1 MIKLQDNRLVA
12 VIPHYHEARKEQ
24 VAECVSALLS
34 GSMPVD
40 MVYVFNNNANYRLAF
55 ANTRVSVINS
65 GFNFGSS
72 IRYAIAYA
80 SGADIIICCDDDIAV
95 GEKDVET
102 LFDFLVENPNSI
114 VGHLGSTINDK
125 YDPYVKRK
133 SIVAKQPTEV
143 DVVLGRISAMTR
155 ETLACF
161 FSAVYDM
168 PLSEFGN
175 HEDIPLS
182 MQNRLNGNNNYVI
195 PLNPVELGDKGVGLE
210 FQEDHFPHRNDL
222 ARKFL

>member
-1 MIKLQDNRLVA
+1 MIKLQDHRLVA

-24 VAECVSALLS
+24 VVKCAEALLS
-34 GSMPVD
+34 GTLPVD
-40 MVYVFNNNANYRLAF
+40 LVFVFNNNANYRLAF
-55 ANTRVSVINS
+55 SNHRIIAINS

-80 SGADIIICCDDDIAV
+80 SGADIIIGCDDDIAV
-95 GEKDVET
+95 GKTDVET
-102 LFDFLVENPNSI
+102 IFDFLVENPNSV
-114 VGHLGSTINDK
+114 VGHLGSIIEDIQ
-125 YDPYVKRK
+125 DPYIKRK
-133 SIVAKQPTEV
+133 GVIAQDCAEV

-161 FSAVYDM
+161 FSGVYDL
-168 PLSEFGN
+168 PLSEWGN

-182 MQNRLNGNNNYVI
+182 MQNRLNGNSNYVI
-195 PLNPVELGDKGVGLE
+195 PLNPTELGDMGVGLE
-210 FQEDHFPHRNDL
+210 FQEDHFTHRNEL